1 MPRGAVRGRPPGA
14 RGGRPK
20 GARNKRTLETIEQ
33 VEASGLMPLDFM
45 LAVMRNPEAEM
56 ADRFEAAKAAA
67 PYIHAKLVASHT
79 TEGGKETLL
88 EWLERQPPPLM
99 IEEHQDADAGART
112 KAIKGDG

>member
-1 MPRGAVRGRPPGA
+1 MH
-14 RGGRPK
+14 
-20 GARNKRTLETIEQ
+20 
-33 VEASGLMPLDFM
+33 DDH
-45 LAVMRNPEAEM
+45 AEM
-56 ADRFEAAKAAA
+56 AARFEAAKAAA
-67 PYIHAKLVASHT
+67 PYIHARLVASHN